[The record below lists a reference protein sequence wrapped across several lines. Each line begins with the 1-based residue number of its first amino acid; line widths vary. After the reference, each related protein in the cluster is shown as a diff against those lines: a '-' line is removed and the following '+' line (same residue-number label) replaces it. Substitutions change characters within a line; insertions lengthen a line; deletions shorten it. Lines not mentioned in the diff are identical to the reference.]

1 MASEYLKWKYRDVKP
16 DEPVTLTPA
25 EKRKNWW
32 HYHKWH
38 VLLGIVLFVSLASIG
53 WHAISSGKNLPDYQI
68 AYVGTNPLP
77 DDTVAAIE
85 KVFAS
90 LGEDLNGDKEVS
102 VLLTQYAGG
111 EDPEAVYAA
120 NTSLLGDL
128 LECQSYFFLLEDP
141 ERFQEE
147 YHSLCRLDGSLPA
160 DNDNSVN
167 EACLAWSQC
176 PALTANDLGTYSYSL
191 LGETFTGDNQSLIE
205 PLFLG
210 RRGFWTEKTT
220 EYPEGCEA
228 LWKRL
233 TEGAYVS

>member
-16 DEPVTLTPA
+16 DEPVTLTSA

-38 VLLGIVLFVSLASIG
+38 VFLGIVLLVSLASIG
-53 WHAISSGKNLPDYQI
+53 WHAMGFGETLPDYRI

-77 DDTVAAIE
+77 DDTVSAIE
-85 KVFAS
+85 NVFAS
-90 LGEDLNGDKEVS
+90 LGEDLNGDKKVS

-111 EDPEAVYAA
+111 EDAEAVYAA
-120 NTSLLGDL
+120 NMSLMGDL

-160 DNDNSVN
+160 DYDNSIN
-167 EACLAWSQC
+167 ETCLAWNQC
-176 PALTANDLGTYSYSL
+176 PVLTAKDLGAYSYSL
-191 LGETFTGDNQSLIE
+191 LGETFTGDNNSLIE

-228 LWKRL
+228 LWKRI
-233 TEGAYVS
+233 TEGAYIS